1 MRREI
6 SVVLVQPRSLLLL
19 LVVSI
24 LIILAFSISHR
35 EEQKVEELHE
45 ITHRV
50 YLDVDIDK
58 QRVGRIV
65 LGLYG
70 QIVPKTV
77 ENFRALCTGELGKT
91 ANGKALH
98 YKGTPFHRIIP
109 GFMIQGGDIIY
120 GDGKGGESIYGGTFR
135 DESFKIKHSH
145 PGVVS
150 MVNSGADSNGSQ
162 FFITTVKTSWLD
174 GKHIVFGK
182 VIEGMDTVYAIEG
195 GAGTYSGKPRKKVI
209 IADSGEI
216 SKSEWEEGSKSSAT
230 IPSFTDSYCK
240 EIKENDT
247 VCGSL
252 ICALLNAV
260 SNLWPDSYSVAAM
273 AWVLMMVVLGFFVHV
288 LDNVIDMVYLC
299 HAIARDRGEVRKQ
312 EVHEVYVHLP
322 ISMNHGSSLVPRA
335 PLNV

>member
-6 SVVLVQPRSLLLL
+6 SVALVQPRSLLLL

-45 ITHRV
+45 ITHRGE
-50 YLDVDIDK
+50 LL
-58 QRVGRIV
+58 

-77 ENFRALCTGELGKT
+77 ENFRALCTGEPGKT

-182 VIEGMDTVYAIEG
+182 RYLRV
-195 GAGTYSGKPRKKVI
+195 SGRREAKAQQQFPRDNENSRFCRIQNANLVVV
-209 IADSGEI
+209 
-216 SKSEWEEGSKSSAT
+216 
-230 IPSFTDSYCK
+230 TDSYCK

-252 ICALLNAV
+252 VCIFHCVIYLFTEKNSLFY
-260 SNLWPDSYSVAAM
+260 LH
-273 AWVLMMVVLGFFVHV
+273 LTLFV
-288 LDNVIDMVYLC
+288 
-299 HAIARDRGEVRKQ
+299 
-312 EVHEVYVHLP
+312 
-322 ISMNHGSSLVPRA
+322 
-335 PLNV
+335 

>member
-6 SVVLVQPRSLLLL
+6 SVALVQPRSLLLL

-162 FFITTVKTSWLD
+162 FFITTVKTSCVNLHFKLFRLD

-230 IPSFTDSYCK
+230 IPS
-240 EIKENDT
+240 
-247 VCGSL
+247 
-252 ICALLNAV
+252 
-260 SNLWPDSYSVAAM
+260 
-273 AWVLMMVVLGFFVHV
+273 
-288 LDNVIDMVYLC
+288 
-299 HAIARDRGEVRKQ
+299 
-312 EVHEVYVHLP
+312 
-322 ISMNHGSSLVPRA
+322 
-335 PLNV
+335 